1 MNAPTGLDRNAVVV
15 QLLVT
20 WEDFYKLVSTTG
32 TSAIRWIDSAGLDR
46 LFGKAVCER
55 ARAHKRRGANVQ
67 LVPMRADDL
76 AKLQTRALLST
87 GSTEQPL

>member
-1 MNAPTGLDRNAVVV
+1 MNAPTGLDRSAMVV
-15 QLLVT
+15 QLFVT
-20 WEDFYKLVSTTG
+20 WEDFYELVST
-32 TSAIRWIDSAGLDR
+32 SAGMRWIDSVGLER